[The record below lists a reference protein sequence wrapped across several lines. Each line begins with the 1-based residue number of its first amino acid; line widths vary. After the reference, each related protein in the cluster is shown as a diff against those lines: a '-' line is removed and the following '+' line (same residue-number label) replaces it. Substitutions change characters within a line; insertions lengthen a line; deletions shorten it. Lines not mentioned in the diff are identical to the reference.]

1 LIPIAGRSPR
11 RAKRLEIF
19 HEEERRRAQKDKE
32 TCDILNTRAYD
43 EAFLGNCIRRTYWTS
58 VFSGVNRLLLVR
70 LAEAPF
76 ADGSPLMY
84 GEFEDRCLQSSA
96 EDEHRIRSIGAGIDA
111 LFDRCEDTARHTD
124 HSIRCWLRSN
134 LADRPYKAPF
144 QLTIRLSTRSW
155 YRTLWRRLVYFW
167 FRLYRLQHHLQCLRL
182 RAREGR

>member
-1 LIPIAGRSPR
+1 MK
-11 RAKRLEIF
+11 KRE
-19 HEEERRRAQKDKE
+19 
-32 TCDILNTRAYD
+32 D
-43 EAFLGNCIRRTYWTS
+43 ELRRTKRPVISWIPERMMKRFWVIGFAAHIGRQS
-58 VFSGVNRLLLVR
+58 F
-70 LAEAPF
+70 LASIA
-76 ADGSPLMY
+76 
-84 GEFEDRCLQSSA
+84 SSWFGLRKLHLPMVHHLCMENLKTDVCRA
-96 EDEHRIRSIGAGIDA
+96 VDEHRIRSIGAGIDA